1 MGLQKSLSSCE
12 ICNFSLA
19 LLTCSGWSLRVR
31 KHYNRNCIP
40 GVLNKIGGCLLD
52 LVLTQG
58 FCGIIGTHRNV
69 EVCGILLH
77 AGRCFDPSGFSLWLK
92 ALGICRCSISH
103 QREPIL
109 FHKHNNNRL
118 KSRSQEITFRVTEW
132 ENHCVSH
139 KHPRSPTLLDI
150 QTPNSFLYSAGWIFQ
165 QQKCKV
171 NFAED
176 EHNLSSL
183 WAINDFF
190 YLLMY

>member
-1 MGLQKSLSSCE
+1 MAVSW
-12 ICNFSLA
+12 I
-19 LLTCSGWSLRVR
+19 W
-31 KHYNRNCIP
+31 
-40 GVLNKIGGCLLD
+40 CLHR
-52 LVLTQG
+52 G
-58 FCGIIGTHRNV
+58 FAEFIGTHRNV

-109 FHKHNNNRL
+109 FHKHNNNRI
-118 KSRSQEITFRVTEW
+118 KSRSREITFRVTEW

-165 QQKCKV
+165 QQKYKV

-176 EHNLSSL
+176 EYNLSSF

-190 YLLMY
+190 LFADVLGDAGKGAELLIYNNKVQMLVQQNPHYHWTTWVTSNMYG